1 MPKPLEPTVGSAFKI
16 YPQFNHLLSLLPLP
30 TTLIAAFI
38 SYLMDAINLLAF
50 TLLFLP
56 CLYSQSR
63 HRNLLE
69 QKLDLFTPL
78 PKTLQHFFLL
88 TQSKKPSL
96 GHGPGGP
103 ASLSMPLFISCSA
116 ESHTQETA
124 LISGSLYLYIV
135 FAYKGLSSV
144 SCLTPSPTIFGKDFL
159 DHFIYQSTFLS
170 ASNLYPLTMLYF
182 FT

>member
-16 YPQFNHLLSLLPLP
+16 YPQFNHFLSLLPLP
-30 TTLIAAFI
+30 TTLITAFI

-50 TLLFLP
+50 TLLFLH
-56 CLYSQSR
+56 CIYSLQSR

-103 ASLSMPLFISCSA
+103 ASLSMLLFISSSA

-135 FAYKGLSSV
+135 FA
-144 SCLTPSPTIFGKDFL
+144 
-159 DHFIYQSTFLS
+159 
-170 ASNLYPLTMLYF
+170 
-182 FT
+182 